1 MWTSPN
7 IDIRHVTVFCRFLRR
22 NCAEVAKIV
31 SSLHAVFFFFVR
43 DQSRGDGPILPA
55 QAANQETG
63 FASYFPR
70 ALPAI

>member
-1 MWTSPN
+1 MGKTA
-7 IDIRHVTVFCRFLRR
+7 L
-22 NCAEVAKIV
+22 CAEVV
-31 SSLHAVFFFFVR
+31 SSLHAHFFFFVR
-43 DQSRGDGPILPA
+43 DQSREDGPILPA